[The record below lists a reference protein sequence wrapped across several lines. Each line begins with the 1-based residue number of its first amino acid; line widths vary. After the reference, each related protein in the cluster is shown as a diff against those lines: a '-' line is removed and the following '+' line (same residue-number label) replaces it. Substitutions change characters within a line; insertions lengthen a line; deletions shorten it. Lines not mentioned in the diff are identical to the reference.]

1 MLVRAVAG
9 SGKTTT
15 LAAIAEAYELA
26 GIPVAGVAPT
36 GAAARVMTEA
46 GIPARTVD
54 RALLDRQHAL
64 RAGIRPTPGIVLVDE
79 AGAIGTRT
87 LARLVEAVSA
97 ADAKLVLV
105 GDDAQLPAV
114 AAGAA
119 YSDLVAHTRAVHSL
133 ETPRR
138 FTTEDGTPDLAEAHA
153 LASLRTGTLEGAA
166 AYLHHKQETGTL
178 RALDREQALDA
189 ATAWHAHQLR
199 QVTTRR
205 ASP

>member
-1 MLVRAVAG
+1 MAG

-46 GIPARTVD
+46 GAPARTVD
-54 RALLDRQHAL
+54 RALLDREDAV
-64 RAGIRPTPGIVLVDE
+64 RAGPRPTPGIVLVDE

-87 LARLVEAVSA
+87 LARLAEAVSA

-119 YSDLVAHTRAVHSL
+119 YSELVAQTHAVHSL
-133 ETPRR
+133 ETPPKREIASYPSR
-138 FTTEDGTPDLAEAHA
+138 FTSGSRCSPCARNATVIPPPSCS
-153 LASLRTGTLEGAA
+153 ASP
-166 AYLHHKQETGTL
+166 
-178 RALDREQALDA
+178 
-189 ATAWHAHQLR
+189 TASRSL
-199 QVTTRR
+199 TR
-205 ASP
+205 ASRDELARPG